1 MTDTRELIANLKDVK
16 QAKGLSINDI
26 VELTGN
32 LVSKT
37 TVQRVFADGSE
48 EISFRYE
55 ETLRP
60 IANALLNVDT
70 INETDN
76 PEILAMKSLLK
87 YKSQLIDEMEN
98 KINEL
103 NANFDKEKM
112 AYLEKL
118 DEMRSHYCE
127 RLDFANNQI
136 ELKDKRMDQLL
147 EAVFVKDKLQQELLN
162 KILNC
167 PCHKGDIK

>member
-1 MTDTRELIANLKDVK
+1 MTDTRELIANLKNVK

-60 IANALLNVDT
+60 IANALLDVENISD
-70 INETDN
+70 TDN

-87 YKSQLIDEMEN
+87 YKSNLIEEMEE
-98 KINEL
+98 KIKEL
-103 NANFDKEKM
+103 KIAHDKEKLT
-112 AYLEKL
+112 YLEKI
-118 DEMRSHYCE
+118 DELRNHYSE
-127 RLDFANNQI
+127 RLDFANHQI
-136 ELKDKRMDQLL
+136 DLKDKRMDQLL
-147 EAVFVKDKLQQELLN
+147 EAVFEKDKQQKELLN

-167 PCHKGDIK
+167 PCHKGEIK

>member
-76 PEILAMKSLLK
+76 PEIIAMKSLLK
-87 YKSQLIDEMEN
+87 YKSQLI
-98 KINEL
+98 L
-103 NANFDKEKM
+103 SF
-112 AYLEKL
+112 
-118 DEMRSHYCE
+118 
-127 RLDFANNQI
+127 
-136 ELKDKRMDQLL
+136 
-147 EAVFVKDKLQQELLN
+147 
-162 KILNC
+162 
-167 PCHKGDIK
+167 

>member
-1 MTDTRELIANLKDVK
+1 MTDTKELIANLKNVK
-16 QAKGLSINDI
+16 QSKGLSINDI

-60 IANALLNVDT
+60 IANALLDVET
-70 INETDN
+70 ISETDN

-87 YKSQLIDEMEN
+87 YKSNLIEEMEERI
-98 KINEL
+98 KEL
-103 NANFDKEKM
+103 NIAHDKEKLE
-112 AYLEKL
+112 YLEKINDL
-118 DEMRSHYCE
+118 QNTYSE
-127 RLDFANNQI
+127 RLDFANHQI

-147 EAVFVKDKLQQELLN
+147 EAVFEKDKMQKELLN

-167 PCHKGDIK
+167 PCHKGENK